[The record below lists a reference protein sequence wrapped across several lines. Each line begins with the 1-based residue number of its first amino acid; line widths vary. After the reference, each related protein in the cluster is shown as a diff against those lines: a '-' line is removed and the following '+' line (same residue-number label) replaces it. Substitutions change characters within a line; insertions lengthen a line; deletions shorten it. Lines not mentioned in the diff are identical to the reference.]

1 MLLKVCGHVV
11 DGGLAQNARAEIR
24 IELCTRSIQGDLE
37 AAVLDVRQRVRTLGM
52 RVMQPGGHFRR
63 VKVFPARRRTEK
75 ENLLTRGEDSI
86 LQQIGKQ
93 LGQPRSAGKDK
104 RSGGDRLSIA
114 GLDGRELGLAPRRQ
128 ARDGAAPGSGPYAL
142 LG

>member
-1 MLLKVCGHVV
+1 MLLKVCADVV
-11 DGGLAQNARAEIR
+11 DGVLGHNERPEIR
-24 IELCTRSIQGDLE
+24 IELCTMSIQGGLE
-37 AAVLDVRQRVRTLGM
+37 AVVVDVRQRVRTLGM

-104 RSGGDRLSIA
+104 RSGADPLSIA
-114 GLDGRELGLAPRRQ
+114 ALYRRQLVLPPRRHPPHTPHL
-128 ARDGAAPGSGPYAL
+128 ASS
-142 LG
+142 

>member
-24 IELCTRSIQGDLE
+24 IELCTMSIQGDLE

-63 VKVFPARRRTEK
+63 VKVFPGRRRTEK

-86 LQQIGKQ
+86 LQQIRKQ

-104 RSGGDRLSIA
+104 RSRGGRLSFA
-114 GLDGRELGLAPRRQ
+114 GLYGLVLGIRPERR
-128 ARDGAAPGSGPYAL
+128 GPT
-142 LG
+142 